1 MKIHL
6 IIKQFFLIILFFS
19 YKYPSIEAIRK
30 TKHVLN
36 KSKLLD
42 KNNEISLIQIENDRD
57 IISSVIEELKLDE
70 TKSKRNMKK
79 IFEITSTK
87 VTIIPTQATTTS
99 TSSTT
104 TASSTTTKLATTKPT
119 PQTTTT
125 TIRTSK
131 RKKVYHTHKKLRRT
145 KTSKRIETTTRTT
158 TTEGF
163 FDRLKKVF
171 LDN

>member
-79 IFEITSTK
+79 IFEIKSAK
-87 VTIIPTQATTTS
+87 VTIIPTQAS

-104 TASSTTTKLATTKPT
+104 TASSTTTKLA
-119 PQTTTT
+119 TTT

>member
-57 IISSVIEELKLDE
+57 IISSVLEELKLDE

-104 TASSTTTKLATTKPT
+104 TASSTTTKLATT
-119 PQTTTT
+119 T